1 VLKED
6 LMVGARFA
14 TLSSV
19 VSATV
24 ARVASF
30 RTRSWPALTTLVSA
44 SPELVFATLSSA
56 ASAIVELPASSPMV
70 LLAEEED
77 LVADLALVLLVAPS
91 CALPSSVAGVIVAT
105 PASSAMVMLEDLI
118 FSSFRS
124 GGGGGQPRLCFA
136 FQKGECDRGAS
147 CRFSHGDASGAGGF
161 GGVKKG
167 PCFQFQ
173 RGECTRGDSCRFSH
187 EISADAN

>member
-1 VLKED
+1 MLKED

-91 CALPSSVAGVIVAT
+91 CALPSSVASVIVAT

-118 FSSFRS
+118 FPLSA
-124 GGGGGQPRLCFA
+124 LV
-136 FQKGECDRGAS
+136 EEEAS
-147 CRFSHGDASGAGGF
+147 LASALLSRRASAI
-161 GGVKKG
+161 VA
-167 PCFQFQ
+167 PLA
-173 RGECTRGDSCRFSH
+173 DSVTVMP
-187 EISADAN
+187 AVLVDLAV

>member
-44 SPELVFATLSSA
+44 PELVFATLSSA

-91 CALPSSVAGVIVAT
+91 CALPSSVASVIVAT

-118 FSSFRS
+118 FPLSA
-124 GGGGGQPRLCFA
+124 LV
-136 FQKGECDRGAS
+136 EEEAS
-147 CRFSHGDASGAGGF
+147 LASALLSRRASAI
-161 GGVKKG
+161 VA
-167 PCFQFQ
+167 PLA
-173 RGECTRGDSCRFSH
+173 DSVTVMP
-187 EISADAN
+187 AVLVDLAV